1 MKSYMSNSI
10 PYTLNWKS
18 MVLKTIG
25 AIELPEI
32 IRLRHSLHLQVPL
45 GTSVQQYSILKD
57 LLDRDIII

>member
-1 MKSYMSNSI
+1 
-10 PYTLNWKS
+10 

-25 AIELPEI
+25 AVELPEI